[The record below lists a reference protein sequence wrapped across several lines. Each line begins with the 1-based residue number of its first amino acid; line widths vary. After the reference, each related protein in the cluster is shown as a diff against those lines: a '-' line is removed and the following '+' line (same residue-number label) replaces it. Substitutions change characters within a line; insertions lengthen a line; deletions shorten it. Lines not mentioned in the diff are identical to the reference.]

1 MIIRLR
7 YFALQGIVS
16 IVGITGFDRKINGI
30 MEVLYIH
37 YTGIAIISDAE
48 KIYLIIKMRKTYEK
62 INQKNPQNHRK
73 RAGSHIACTGWIYY
87 LSVRQ
92 LP

>member
-7 YFALQGIVS
+7 DFALQGIVS

-37 YTGIAIISDAE
+37 YTGNDV
-48 KIYLIIKMRKTYEK
+48 K
-62 INQKNPQNHRK
+62 
-73 RAGSHIACTGWIYY
+73 
-87 LSVRQ
+87 
-92 LP
+92 